1 MDIVLSAVA
10 LAFLAVLV
18 GLAAVVFRSK
28 DYYQSQIEQLQGVRQ
43 DLAVVCA
50 DVDFLFC
57 RLAEV
62 ERLLHNHSVL
72 GSVETSSVKD
82 WVSSAHAVLDDVN
95 SRLADMQS
103 QV

>member
-1 MDIVLSAVA
+1 MEIVLSAVA
-10 LAFLAVLV
+10 LFFVSALLAS
-18 GLAAVVFRSK
+18 AAVFFRSK
-28 DYYQSQIEQLQGVRQ
+28 DFDKARQVDINALRQ
-43 DLAVVCA
+43 DLSVVST

-62 ERLLHNHSVL
+62 ENLLHNHSVL
-72 GSVETSSVKD
+72 GSVETSSVKE